1 MTFKTPISFDDA
13 LASHAV
19 KTILPMTLTSAEYRA
34 LGTAIKQRA
43 LFSATLENAD
53 VLNQLDQSVTAL
65 LSGTSGIAKQR
76 EILTELISNLQSPI
90 SPAFDAARLN
100 LMLSTNEDVAAG
112 YGQFIQAN
120 DPDALD
126 AFPAQELF
134 RLEYRQDP
142 RDWEA
147 RWQEA
152 AAAAGDGNAARVALD
167 NGVMIA
173 RLDSGIWE
181 QLGKLWDDSLGNDF
195 PPYAF
200 QSGMW
205 TRPVSREDAENYGL
219 LEKGEKVEAATIPD
233 FNATLK
239 QSFDVKNA
247 ALQKAVLDQLGEFVK
262 FEDGVLKPK

>member
-1 MTFKTPISFDDA
+1 
-13 LASHAV
+13 
-19 KTILPMTLTSAEYRA
+19 
-34 LGTAIKQRA
+34 
-43 LFSATLENAD
+43 
-53 VLNQLDQSVTAL
+53 
-65 LSGTSGIAKQR
+65 
-76 EILTELISNLQSPI
+76 
-90 SPAFDAARLN
+90 
-100 LMLSTNEDVAAG
+100 
-112 YGQFIQAN
+112 
-120 DPDALD
+120 
-126 AFPAQELF
+126 
-134 RLEYRQDP
+134 
-142 RDWEA
+142 
-147 RWQEA
+147 
-152 AAAAGDGNAARVALD
+152 
-167 NGVMIA
+167 MIA